1 MSRQPL
7 TRLQI
12 ITLCALVC
20 LASTSID
27 INIPAIPAIADAFAI
42 PQGSGHLLISS
53 YLVGFAVGQIPIGLM
68 SDRYGRLPVLHLG
81 LGVYIVATWMASQ
94 AGQFDTLL
102 WARFIQGLAGAA
114 GGVLARAI
122 VRDSSDGIQLAKL
135 SAMLVTSLAV
145 ATLIA
150 PLIGSWIL
158 SFGDWDDIF
167 YANIIFAVVLVI
179 AFALLFKETNTS
191 EQRQLHRQQNIA
203 KQFKHSLT
211 KFVTT
216 EQCLWSASLVAI
228 AFFGYMAIVAGLA
241 SVVMEVYGLSEQV
254 VGWSFA
260 AAAFFYILSSTFNR
274 IKVALYGPWRLL
286 HWGAFSTLVGLPIIA
301 AAMLHQQ
308 AEFWLVWLA
317 LVPFLAALGLV
328 LANGTAVALQPMGKT
343 AGFAAAM
350 LGSAQIGFGALG
362 SYVGA
367 VLYDGTSNAMLT
379 VIGLASVLL
388 LLTYFLGY
396 RLFKPA
402 E

>member
-1 MSRQPL
+1 MSIQPL
-7 TRLQI
+7 ARLQI

-42 PQGSGHLLISS
+42 PQGSGQLLISS
-53 YLVGFAVGQIPIGLM
+53 YLLGFALGQIPIGLL
-68 SDRYGRLPVLHLG
+68 SDRYGRLPVLYIG
-81 LGVYIVATWMASQ
+81 LAIYIAATWMASQ
-94 AGQFDTLL
+94 ANQFDTLL

-145 ATLIA
+145 ATLVA

-158 SFGDWDDIF
+158 GFGNWDDIF
-167 YANIIFAVVLVI
+167 YANIIFALVLAV
-179 AFALLFKETNTS
+179 AFALLFKETNTKA
-191 EQRQLHRQQNIA
+191 QRQRHRQQNIA
-203 KQFKHSLT
+203 KQFKDSL
-211 KFVTT
+211 VTFIST
-216 EQCLWSASLVAI
+216 GQCLWSASLVAI

-241 SVVMEVYGLSEQV
+241 SVVMEVYGYSEQV

-274 IKVALYGPWRLL
+274 IKVAHYGPWRLL
-286 HWGAFSTLVGLPIIA
+286 HWGAYASLIGLPIIGA
-301 AAMLHQQ
+301 AVLHDEP
-308 AEFWLVWLA
+308 EFWLVWLA

-328 LANGTAVALQPMGKT
+328 LANATAVALQPMGKT

-350 LGSAQIGFGALG
+350 LGSTQIGFGALG
-362 SYVGA
+362 SYIGA
-367 VLYDGTSNAMLT
+367 ILYDGTSNAMLT
-379 VIGLASVLL
+379 VIGLASLL
-388 LLTYFLGY
+388 LITTYLFGY
-396 RLFKPA
+396 RVFKPV
-402 E
+402 